1 MRHVIVYALAS
12 ALWSG
17 VASAE
22 TVASTVIALERRV
35 MDGWLEGN
43 PDAFLKLADT
53 DITFFHSTQ
62 PGRLVGI
69 ETVKAL
75 CESYRGRPLFDRY
88 AIGEPR
94 VAVSGDT
101 AVLTYL
107 FTTQNSTV
115 VRQWHATVVYRDGVA
130 GWKVIHSHFSQ
141 VGP

>member
-1 MRHVIVYALAS
+1 MRRVLVYALAS

-17 VASAE
+17 VAAAE
-22 TVASTVIALERRV
+22 SVGSKVIALERRT
-35 MDGWLEGN
+35 MDGWLQGS
-43 PDAFLKLADT
+43 PDEFLKLVDA

-62 PGRLVGI
+62 PERLVGAQA
-69 ETVKAL
+69 VRAL

-94 VAVSGDT
+94 VAVSGHT

-107 FTTQNSTV
+107 FTTQNGTI
-115 VRQWHATVVYRDGVA
+115 VRQWHATVVYRTGAA
-130 GWKVIHSHFSQ
+130 GWRVIHSHFSQ